1 MDKWKD
7 LELQK
12 MKVGGN
18 RKAREFFEDE
28 EESEFDKFFGA
39 VCDVIELTETWTN
52 IDFRLGLNVDISSLQ
67 FQVGDTLQ
75 G

>member
-7 LELQK
+7 IELQK

-28 EESEFDKFFGA
+28 EDSES
-39 VCDVIELTETWTN
+39 
-52 IDFRLGLNVDISSLQ
+52 
-67 FQVGDTLQ
+67 
-75 G
+75 

>member
-52 IDFRLGLNVDISSLQ
+52 IDQ
-67 FQVGDTLQ
+67 HK
-75 G
+75 